1 MKDYV
6 CIDVRSDL
14 DQAGW
19 RELLKASLPDFAW
32 RGGDSDA
39 QGPYLT
45 GLRPD
50 GVDIQCWMGEAPAE
64 MAVSF
69 RGANLSQAA
78 MSDLITLLEQRIL
91 PKAGEVLSIDAG
103 GRP

>member
-6 CIDVRSDL
+6 CIDIRSDL

-19 RELLKASLPDFAW
+19 RELLKAALPDFTW
-32 RGGDSDA
+32 RGGDGDA

-45 GLRPD
+45 GRRAD
-50 GVDIQCWMGEAPAE
+50 GVHIQCWMGEAPAT

-69 RGANLSQAA
+69 RGAKLSLTA

-103 GRP
+103 ERP

>member
-6 CIDVRSDL
+6 RIDIRSDL

-19 RELLKASLPDFAW
+19 RELLKAALPDFAW

-45 GLRPD
+45 GRRPD
-50 GVDIQCWMGEAPAE
+50 GVHIQCWMGEAPAA

-69 RGANLSQAA
+69 RGAKLSQAA
-78 MSDLITLLEQRIL
+78 MSSLITTLEQRIL
-91 PKAGEVLSIDAG
+91 PQAGEVLRVDAG
-103 GRP
+103 ERP